1 MQTPRRLLFVV
12 ALLTLAAWPPVATAQ
27 EPAPAAPAEAAPA
40 EAGVSVD
47 QIPTGAT
54 CEYPIDLLW
63 HREPK
68 DAQWQMGVS
77 VINKSSGQQVPGLGD
92 RNFQVLLDG
101 GLVPVDST
109 FTVRQSTNTFA
120 MVPTEEGAPPTD
132 LGVDPVNYDVY
143 FAVDM
148 TESMGEVPQV
158 ESTKPRTKL
167 TWALMVIHNLVQPAS
182 DGTASMFDANDRVYI
197 SGFTSKLETGF
208 MDSTS
213 VDRDKIQRA
222 LAQINEFQPSGTSSA
237 LYASILHNLASITAQ
252 AAQYNDPAQKRE
264 AVLIIITDSF
274 NGMDLDGR
282 RALRY
287 CNKNDELT
295 DQVQQ
300 GLIDAQTATGG
311 SLKVFLLGL
320 GGESEPK
327 YYSLSEPPNRR
338 CRINTVEAE
347 TLDGRAFR
355 AIGNPDITR
364 GGYVANNDPKVLL
377 KFVKGQFEAL
387 KSAYEVT
394 YTPPEGTGK
403 PRSYQVAVTIGDK
416 MCLDED
422 LISSNIIPQ
431 ATSDVETSATEV
443 ALFLAGLIIALF
455 FVPRSLVNLAN
466 LGGGGS
472 SEPKKKPRK
481 GKKKKKRR

>member
-1 MQTPRRLLFVV
+1 MQTSRRLL
-12 ALLTLAAWPPVATAQ
+12 LAASVLLLMLWPLG
-27 EPAPAAPAEAAPA
+27 APAQQPAEAPA
-40 EAGVSVD
+40 GASVSVD
-47 QIPTGAT
+47 QIPTGEACT
-54 CEYPIDLLW
+54 WPIDLLW

-68 DAQWQMGVS
+68 DDPWQMGVS
-77 VINKSSGQQVPGLGD
+77 VVNKISGQQVPGLSD
-92 RNFQVLLDG
+92 QNFQILLDG
-101 GLVPVDST
+101 ALVPVDSS

-120 MVPTEEGAPPTD
+120 MVSTEEGEPTAA

-148 TESMGEVPQV
+148 TESMGKVPQV
-158 ESTKPRTKL
+158 QSDKPRSKL
-167 TWALMVIHNLVQPAS
+167 TWALMVIHNLVQPS
-182 DGTASMFDANDRVYI
+182 RDGKAPLFDTNDRVYI

-213 VDRDKIQRA
+213 VDRQKIQRA
-222 LAQINEFQPSGTSSA
+222 LAQINEFQPTGTSAA
-237 LYASILHNLASITAQ
+237 LYASILHNLASIKAQ
-252 AAQYNDPAQKRE
+252 AGQYTDPAQKRE

-287 CNKNDELT
+287 CNKNDPLT
-295 DQVQQ
+295 AQVQQ
-300 GLIDAQTATGG
+300 ALVDAQQATGG

-320 GGESEPK
+320 GGEAEPK
-327 YYSLSEPPNRR
+327 YYSLTDPPNRR

-347 TLDGRAFR
+347 TLDSRAFR
-355 AIGNPDITR
+355 AIGDPDITR
-364 GGYVANNDPKVLL
+364 GGYVANSDPTVLL

-394 YTPPEGTGK
+394 YATPEGTGTPK
-403 PRSYQVAVTIGDK
+403 KFRVVVTIGDER
-416 MCLDED
+416 CQDIEETSLTY
-422 LISSNIIPQ
+422 IPPH
-431 ATSDVETSATEV
+431 TSDADTSATEV
-443 ALFLAGLIIALF
+443 ALFLAGLVIALF

-466 LGGGGS
+466 LGSSGF

-481 GKKKKKRR
+481 GKKKKRRK